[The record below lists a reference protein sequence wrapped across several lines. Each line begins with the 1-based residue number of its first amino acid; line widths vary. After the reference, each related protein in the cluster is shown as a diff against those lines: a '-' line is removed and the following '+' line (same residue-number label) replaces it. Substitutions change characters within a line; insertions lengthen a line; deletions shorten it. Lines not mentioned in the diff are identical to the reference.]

1 MSPGELEKLE
11 EARCAAMTM
20 VDLDALDRLF
30 ADDLRWIHASGKVDT
45 KSDMITQFAN
55 GSMRC
60 FTIERSDE
68 EYRTFGSTGVAT
80 GLVTMDAMTNGVRKQ
95 VVSRYTG
102 VWSAYENTPR
112 LISWQSARAN

>member
-1 MSPGELEKLE
+1 MT
-11 EARCAAMTM
+11 AA
-20 VDLDALDRLF
+20 DLDALDRLF
-30 ADDLRWIHASGKVDT
+30 SDDLRWVHASGKVDT
-45 KSDMITQFAN
+45 KTDMINQFGD

-68 EYRTFGSTGVAT
+68 EYRTFGPTGVAT
-80 GLVTMDAMTNGVRKQ
+80 GVVAMDALVNGNRKQ

-102 VWSAYENTPR
+102 VWSAHGGIPQ